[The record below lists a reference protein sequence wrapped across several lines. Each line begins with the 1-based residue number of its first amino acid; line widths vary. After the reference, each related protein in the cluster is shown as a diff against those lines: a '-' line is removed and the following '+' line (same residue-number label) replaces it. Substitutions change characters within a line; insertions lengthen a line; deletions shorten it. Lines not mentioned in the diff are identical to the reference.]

1 MAGPW
6 FAVQESGGDWQHV
19 DTIRIS
25 NGERHE
31 RVRVELRVRLA
42 ETEENN
48 EHQ

>member
-6 FAVQESGGDWQHV
+6 FAVQESGGDWQIV
-19 DTIRIS
+19 ETTRIS

-42 ETEENN
+42 EPEESA
-48 EHQ
+48 EE